1 MVEKLNAGSVDMGK
15 LMPYHVRR
23 FLAQRFA
30 ESVEEL
36 GKVALAFMNVEDDV
50 SGESVGKLFVLSDGD
65 DFQISYLQRRVD
77 WIKLEFCYSY
87 GREILGDISVVAPD
101 HLLKL
106 RERQSVKH
114 HPVVC
119 IADYSGDDYYRHWT
133 RSLNGA
139 LN

>member
-1 MVEKLNAGSVDMGK
+1 MGK

-23 FLAQRFA
+23 FLAQHFA
-30 ESVEEL
+30 QSVEEL

-65 DFQISYLQRRVD
+65 DFQISHLQRRVD

-87 GREILGDISVVAPD
+87 GREILGDIRVVGPD

-106 RERQSVKH
+106 RERQSMQCQ
-114 HPVVC
+114 PVVC

-133 RSLNGA
+133 RSLNGG